1 MFRHREL
8 AQKIAG
14 LTEDIEE
21 LKNEKALLLNQ
32 LDCADDHGIG
42 EANNIL
48 PSMESSL
55 ETLNQQEKKYTV
67 ELDMALAQYAEL
79 QQQVADMDT
88 TELDTTRHA
97 IRPVKEY
104 ETVQRLQ
111 TAYKKKFDY
120 RMLAQN

>member
-1 MFRHREL
+1 
-8 AQKIAG
+8 
-14 LTEDIEE
+14 
-21 LKNEKALLLNQ
+21 
-32 LDCADDHGIG
+32 
-42 EANNIL
+42 
-48 PSMESSL
+48 MESSL

-67 ELDMALAQYAEL
+67 ELDVALAQYAEL

-88 TELDTTRHA
+88 TELDTTCHA

-111 TAYKKKFDY
+111 TAYRKKFDY

>member
-1 MFRHREL
+1 
-8 AQKIAG
+8 
-14 LTEDIEE
+14 
-21 LKNEKALLLNQ
+21 
-32 LDCADDHGIG
+32 
-42 EANNIL
+42 
-48 PSMESSL
+48 MESSL

-88 TELDTTRHA
+88 LDTTRHA

-104 ETVQRLQ
+104 ETVRRLQ
-111 TAYKKKFDY
+111 TAYRKKFDY